1 MANWDE
7 IKRIKENKSLIIAEK
22 KSVMKQADACD
33 ADIYHVNTKGEAV
46 KAEGSDTTDT
56 ERITAKIVINTTN
69 LIDSHCD
76 CHIPGLWNKTLKENK
91 SPYHLQEHQLK
102 FDKVISDQVTASV
115 KTMSWASL
123 GQPFEGNTQALIF
136 DSIIE
141 KERNE
146 YMFKQYLKGWVRNHS
161 VGMRYVNLF
170 LCINSEERYYQEEK
184 DNWDKYYPQVANK
197 SVAEELGYF
206 WAVTEAKMVEGSAVP
221 IGSNYATPTISVK
234 SEPSDKDTHK
244 DSRETT
250 ISKEEFTEF
259 LRTNLNN

>member
-7 IKRIKENKSLIIAEK
+7 IKRIKENKALVIAEK
-22 KSVMKQADACD
+22 KSAMKMADSCD
-33 ADIYHVNTKGEAV
+33 FDIMHINSKGEAV
-46 KAEGSDTTDT
+46 KAESDESTDLT
-56 ERITAKIVINTTN
+56 KITARVVINTTN

-76 CHIPGLWNKTLKENK
+76 CHIPGIWNKTLKENK
-91 SPYHLQEHQLK
+91 SPYHIQEHQMK
-102 FDKVISDQVTASV
+102 FDHVISDQVTASV
-115 KTMSWASL
+115 KTMSWAAL

-141 KERNE
+141 QERNE
-146 YMFKQYLKGWVRNHS
+146 YMFKQYMKGWVRNHS

-184 DNWDKYYPQVANK
+184 DNWDKYIPQVANK

-206 WAVTEAKMVEGSAVP
+206 WAVTEAKLIEGSAVP

-234 SEPSDKDTHK
+234 SEPSTDTQK
-244 DSRETT
+244 DSREGT
-250 ISKEEFTEF
+250 IDKDEFIQF
-259 LRTNLNN
+259 LKSNLNN